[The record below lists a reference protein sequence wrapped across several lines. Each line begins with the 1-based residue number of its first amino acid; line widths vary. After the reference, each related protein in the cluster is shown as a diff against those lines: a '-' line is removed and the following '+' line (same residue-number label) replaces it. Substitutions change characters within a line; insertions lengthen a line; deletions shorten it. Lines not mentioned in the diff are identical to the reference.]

1 MEKAGRPHWA
11 GRGRGL
17 RDRKARGARIC
28 DPRCVSAHGAVCR
41 GPAEEAQGALRLY
54 AAQGEPFGLLPKAV
68 ERELRGAHQA

>member
-17 RDRKARGARIC
+17 RDRKARGARLAIRVAFLRMA
-28 DPRCVSAHGAVCR
+28 PFAGGLPKRPK
-41 GPAEEAQGALRLY
+41 GPPRLY

-68 ERELRGAHQA
+68 VRELRGAHQA